1 MIYTVTL
8 TPALDKTV
16 VIPDFTVDH
25 VNRIRTVRLDPGG
38 KGINVS
44 KVLKALGMESVATGI
59 LGGGTGRFILDRL
72 DEMRI
77 AHDFVTVPE
86 ETRTNLKV
94 IDDVRNTHTD
104 INEPGA
110 PADPAVLDRV
120 LSGLLSSV
128 QPGDRVVLAGKAPAG
143 APDTLFGEWIL
154 ALKAR
159 GALPYLDADASL
171 LVHGAAAGPEMIKPN
186 DEELGRLTGRSF
198 ESIEEIA
205 SAARDLGEGG
215 VHTVAVSL
223 GADGAL
229 FYRDGALLRGA
240 GLHPAARQ
248 AEGPPRPLGEGLD
261 DALQPHF
268 PGDDQFRIEHRE
280 GRFQAHDAH
289 RAARQPA
296 GFLLGGVRGVVGGD
310 GVDGAVAQ
318 ALDQGLAVLGAAQR
332 GIHLEAAVLLQV
344 VAPRSPHRKCGRRG
358 SGSRFAPQAA
368 GRGRSGPTRF
378 RSRCPGGRVWRH
390 SARRGC
396 SRREAA
402 RCLRSGR
409 RG

>member
-16 VIPDFTVDH
+16 VIPDFSVDH
-25 VNRIRTVRLDPGG
+25 VNRIQTVRLDPGG

-44 KVLKALGMESVATGI
+44 KALKALGMESVATGI

-77 AHDFVTVPE
+77 THDFVTVPE

-120 LSGLLSSV
+120 LSGLLASV
-128 QPGDRVVLAGKAPAG
+128 RPGDRVVLAGKAPAG
-143 APDTLFGEWIL
+143 AADTLFGEWIL

-171 LVHGAAAGPEMIKPN
+171 LVHGAAACPEMIKPN
-186 DEELGRLTGRSF
+186 DEELGRVTGRSF
-198 ESIEEIA
+198 ENIDEIA
-205 SAARDLGEGG
+205 SAARALGEGG

-229 FYRDGALLRGA
+229 FYRDGILLRGA
-240 GLHPAARQ
+240 GLHVPVGSTVGAGDAMMAAFCYGDERGLSFEETCRLALAVSAAAVMQ
-248 AEGPPRPLGEGLD
+248 SGTQPPQRAEI
-261 DALQPHF
+261 DALLPKVTLE
-268 PGDDQFRIEHRE
+268 RI
-280 GRFQAHDAH
+280 
-289 RAARQPA
+289 
-296 GFLLGGVRGVVGGD
+296 
-310 GVDGAVAQ
+310 
-318 ALDQGLAVLGAAQR
+318 
-332 GIHLEAAVLLQV
+332 
-344 VAPRSPHRKCGRRG
+344 
-358 SGSRFAPQAA
+358 
-368 GRGRSGPTRF
+368 
-378 RSRCPGGRVWRH
+378 
-390 SARRGC
+390 
-396 SRREAA
+396 
-402 RCLRSGR
+402 
-409 RG
+409 